1 VNRYRSLEPRA
12 LAAFLLLESAIQ
24 FREKRMSESTTAR
37 GNDGAALFEAFL
49 NKHDDKAWR
58 EILHELSPSIH
69 EVDRSAAQIWIY
81 FYPLALMRALQIADD
96 PEQLARRLSLTGKY
110 LLRDQIDSSHEFFYG
125 HRYWPQVKA
134 AVAELAASTKAVASL
149 DLATQIR
156 GVAESVARRLNAD
169 SSLVVG
175 ITAVAFMTLQQVGAS
190 AFKSSRGAVGKLPR
204 KSPEQIL
211 RDRRQDDPQHLLKSL
226 FSPDKIF
233 SIIFDERDA
242 AAKFKLINTQHLTT
256 AAANDKRDHH
266 SRDARCVVG
275 EGPIPV
281 ECRSAACGTC
291 WVGVLAGSEKLS
303 EVAELEWRKITEFG
317 YIDTEEP
324 RPLIRLAC
332 QAQAFG
338 NVTIVI
344 PPWNGVFGKFIR
356 ARQNASDEQQE
367 SAAI

>member
-1 VNRYRSLEPRA
+1 
-12 LAAFLLLESAIQ
+12 
-24 FREKRMSESTTAR
+24 MSESATAT
-37 GNDGAALFEAFL
+37 GSNGDPLFEAFL

-58 EILHELSPSIH
+58 EIVHTLLPSIH
-69 EVDRSAAQIWIY
+69 EVDRSATEIWFY
-81 FYPLALMRALQIADD
+81 FFPLALLRALRNAED
-96 PEQLARRLSLTGKY
+96 PEQLARRLSLQGKY
-110 LLRDQIDSSHEFFYG
+110 LLKDQIDSSHEFFYG

-134 AVAELAASTKAVASL
+134 AVSELASSTKAPASL

-156 GVAESVARRLNAD
+156 EAAESVARRLNVD
-169 SSLVVG
+169 SALVTG
-175 ITAVAFMTLQQVGAS
+175 IAAVAFMTLQQVGAA
-190 AFKSSRGAVGKLPR
+190 AFKSARGGVEKASK

-211 RDRRQDDPQHLLKSL
+211 RDRRQDDAQHLLKSL
-226 FSPDKIF
+226 FNPDKIF
-233 SIIFDERDA
+233 SIIFDERDP

-266 SRDARCVVG
+266 SRDPRCVVG

-291 WVGVLAGSEKLS
+291 WVGVLGGSEKLS
-303 EVAELEWRKITEFG
+303 EVASLEWRKITEFG
-317 YIDTEEP
+317 YIDTDEP

-356 ARQNASDEQQE
+356 GQQSADEGEHE